1 MKTTTNKTDIRE
13 NLANCLTRPHR
24 IDDYTKNTAAMVID
38 GDKCFRFT
46 KPSIETSFCHP
57 DEPMEEAREWLRYSR
72 TYEHFS
78 TENLAGIDRRIEM
91 LEDAHLGDLCGAFIF
106 RDWDGVYEWGINTD
120 RYYLRNEAN
129 PQPMTEEQRK
139 AIIAALRIVREG
151 FEKRLQTWWK
161 RYGADKLHVWTYW
174 AEA

>member
-1 MKTTTNKTDIRE
+1 
-13 NLANCLTRPHR
+13 
-24 IDDYTKNTAAMVID
+24 MVID

-46 KPSIETSFCHP
+46 KPSIETRFCHP
-57 DEPMEEAREWLRYSR
+57 DEPMEEARAWLRYSR
-72 TYEHFS
+72 TYQYFC
-78 TENLAGIDRRIEM
+78 TENLADINIQIAR
-91 LEDAHLGDLCGAFIF
+91 LEKAHLGDLRGAFIF
-106 RDWDGVYEWGINTD
+106 REWDGLYEWGINAD
-120 RYYLRNEAN
+120 RYYFRGDAN

-151 FEKRLQTWWK
+151 FVKRLQTWWK